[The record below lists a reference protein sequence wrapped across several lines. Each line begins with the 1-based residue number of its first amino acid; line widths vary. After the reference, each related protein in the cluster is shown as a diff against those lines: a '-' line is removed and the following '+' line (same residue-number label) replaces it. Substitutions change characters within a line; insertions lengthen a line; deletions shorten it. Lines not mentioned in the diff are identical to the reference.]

1 MKTMKSIGHMLRRDD
16 GLLDLSKSQLAFVQ
30 PSTKGITMTA
40 SFRQKPVLVQFTEA
54 QVLLGSAAAFLL
66 GGYAFTSG
74 WLNWAELFRSHPLLS
89 LPCTLSLFVAPAL
102 LYISIRRMVEVGVR
116 ARLLLSA

>member
-1 MKTMKSIGHMLRRDD
+1 MPTTNLTNLQTHRSRFVGIPGLTPAPRCVAWMKTMKSIGHMLRRDD

-54 QVLLGSAAAFLL
+54 QVLLG
-66 GGYAFTSG
+66 
-74 WLNWAELFRSHPLLS
+74 
-89 LPCTLSLFVAPAL
+89 
-102 LYISIRRMVEVGVR
+102 
-116 ARLLLSA
+116 